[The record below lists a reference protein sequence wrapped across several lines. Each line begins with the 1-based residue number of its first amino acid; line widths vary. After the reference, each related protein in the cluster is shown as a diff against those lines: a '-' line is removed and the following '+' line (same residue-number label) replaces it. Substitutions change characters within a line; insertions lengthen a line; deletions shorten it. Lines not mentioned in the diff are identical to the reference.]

1 MHRIRQLVDP
11 PVSLRGGHTCFA
23 FGDYHGQSRHGRQR
37 LQDLSHAGHMH
48 RAARQKEGHV
58 RPHLCGD
65 LALLLQGH
73 AAAQQPVESSDYR
86 SSIGAAAAQ
95 SRLGGNVLFNVN
107 VNAIPAM
114 RMLQKQLCRLVCDI
128 FLIAREI
135 FVGAG

>member
-1 MHRIRQLVDP
+1 MKYTPSV
-11 PVSLRGGHTCFA
+11 
-23 FGDYHGQSRHGRQR
+23 QR
-37 LQDLSHAGHMH
+37 YRRRFSVYAKNPAQDLSHAGHMH